1 MNSKQNPVAIVTGA
15 FSGIGLGAT
24 QALIKPGYD
33 VLGTSLSISPSNE
46 LKASSDLALIAG
58 DISKKETTAKVAAAA
73 IKHVD
78 RIDLLVNPD
87 RRASHFLQRPPGQ
100 QSEWLDRIFVLH
112 ALKVGLAGVL
122 SLFVAQ
128 ALRLQ
133 YPEWAPFTVMVLMMV
148 HPHPG
153 SIALKSLF
161 RVVGTLAGASL
172 GVWLVSDYVSSPILF
187 LSVTFLVMG
196 LASYKVGQ
204 LSSAMAPYAY
214 FLTGVTLIV
223 VESSALTQP
232 DQAWFIAL
240 SRAEETF
247 VGIAAVLIIN
257 PLFRPRSPRQEF
269 QQLARSAVDQL
280 EHLTNAELQNI
291 KEGTGS
297 NSEVLEQQTAVLRKL
312 LSLDSLLLAERRES
326 LYFRANTAVLQKV
339 LNSLRNLFQAVSE
352 LSRLAIDWRVL
363 NGRFEKQLKAAQD
376 LLKHGFANVGR
387 TSVEGPSMVATG
399 FQTLDDEISHWLGA
413 GEFQKLPADQLAA
426 YLRCWSAFRR
436 IQNELVSL
444 YDLPNQLQRCEP
456 DPVLQSDPPKTQ
468 RKIDRRLV
476 MVGVKGGLATVV
488 SLFLLEW
495 LHLPGASIMPV
506 AAWLAVIFTSYQ
518 IPSGRPGHIRTFR
531 SLLLMALYG
540 IGVVLALL
548 VLTPFLSN
556 YWFMNLIL
564 FCILF
569 AHGYFASKTSGL
581 AFWML
586 GTIFLVSILVG
597 LNAQKPVPFAEIVD
611 SCLGVITGLTLGVT
625 IARVLWPRLPQK
637 ELKDAAARFCD
648 VAKLALAEN
657 PAVSMSSINSNL
669 SALPLDIARTT
680 TVLGVN
686 CFLRQEQA
694 KWNRLIPVL
703 MCTGDQLSR
712 LTSIR
717 GKFIDSEEVRLY
729 LDSLHQDFRT
739 WMDALGCFFRRPDGH
754 QTLPSVQGLID
765 RLKQRLAGLT
775 VTAHP
780 SSNGSASEAL
790 IDVHEYLVTAELMRL
805 CGDIASSLR
814 LVEYSGDYFL

>member
-1 MNSKQNPVAIVTGA
+1 MVTGA
-15 FSGIGLGAT
+15 SSGIGLGVRP
-24 QALIKPGYD
+24 ALIKPGYD
-33 VLGTSLSISPSNE
+33 MRGTSLIISQSKE
-46 LKASSDLALIAG
+46 LNASSDLGLIDG

-73 IKHVD
+73 MEHVG
-78 RIDLLVNPD
+78 RIHRLVNPD
-87 RRASHFLQRPPGQ
+87 RRAFHLLQRAPGQ
-100 QSEWLDRIFVLH
+100 PSEWLDRIFVVH

-161 RVVGTLAGASL
+161 RVVGTLVGASL

-187 LSVTFLVMG
+187 LSLTFLVMG

-232 DQAWFIAL
+232 GQAWFIAL

-297 NSEVLEQQTAVLRKL
+297 EVLEQQTAVLRKL

-326 LYFRANTAVLQKV
+326 LYFRANTAVLRKV

-352 LSRLAIDWRVL
+352 LSRLAIDWKVL
-363 NGRFEKQLKAAQD
+363 NGRFEKQLEAAQD

-387 TSVEGPSMVATG
+387 PSVEDPSMLATG
-399 FQTLDDEISHWLGA
+399 FQTLYDEINHWLGA
-413 GEFQKLPADQLAA
+413 GELQELPADQLAA
-426 YLRCWSAFRR
+426 YLRCWNAFRR

-444 YDLPNQLQRCEP
+444 YDLPNQLQRCEQ
-456 DPVLQSDPPKTQ
+456 DTVLQSDPPKTQ

-476 MVGVKGGLATVV
+476 IVGVKGGLATVV

-495 LHLPGASIMPV
+495 LHLPGGSIVPV
-506 AAWLAVIFTSYQ
+506 AAWLAVIFSSYQ

-531 SLLLMALYG
+531 NLLLMAIYG
-540 IGVVLALL
+540 IVAVLALL

-586 GTIFLVSILVG
+586 GTIFLVSVLVG

-611 SCLGVITGLTLGVT
+611 SCLGVITGLTVGVT

-637 ELKDAAARFCD
+637 ELKEAAARFCD

-657 PAVSMSSINSNL
+657 PAVSMSSINSTL
-669 SALPLDIARTT
+669 SALPLDMARTT
-680 TVLGVN
+680 AVLGVN
-686 CFLRQEQA
+686 RFLREEQV

-717 GKFIDSEEVRLY
+717 RKFMQSQELRPF
-729 LDSLHQDFRT
+729 LDSFHQDFRT
-739 WMDALGCFFRRPDGH
+739 WMDALGRFIRRPDSH

-780 SSNGSASEAL
+780 SSNGSAPETL
-790 IDVHEYLVTAELMRL
+790 IDVHEYLVAAELMWL

-814 LVEYSGDYFL
+814 LVEYSGDYYL